1 MTDVDLAPIVATSP
15 TSAGVKKER
24 NKTDM
29 VIKLLGRAK
38 GASIA
43 EISTATGWQ
52 AHTIRAFFSRVVRKK
67 LGRDL
72 VREKDGKGETRY
84 RFASGPEA

>member
-1 MTDVDLAPIVATSP
+1 MTDIETAPATAS
-15 TSAGVKKER
+15 TATAGAKKER

-29 VIKLLGRAK
+29 VIKLLLRAK

-67 LGRDL
+67 LEREL

-84 RFASGPEA
+84 RVAAGPEA